1 MRYIDPTSNEVIGE
15 RNIDSGKLPFI
26 KEVGRQFPCGTSLS
40 VFLPTLTKQ
49 LLKMLARAQG
59 LSIISNFTNVYDWSN
74 SRPDFLNIIPV
85 TQKVIL
91 ELDLLALLSLTTLF
105 LNFLWRDIRFGSVYL
120 LFMIRE
126 YSLSLYLILA
136 SMFFVIYG
144 LVDNFISCFESF
156 LHGAWQLINWE
167 IWSLKTSNLLLA
179 SKSLLKMLAQSR
191 SEKLLTNFFSSNLE

>member
-1 MRYIDPTSNEVIGE
+1 MRYIDSTSNEVIGE

-91 ELDLLALLSLTTLF
+91 EVIRLASFVIFNNTVPEFLVKRYQIWIWLLTFHDQGIQL
-105 LNFLWRDIRFGSVYL
+105 ISVSY
-120 LFMIRE
+120 
-126 YSLSLYLILA
+126 LA
-136 SMFFVIYG
+136 SMFFVIHG
-144 LVDNFISCFESF
+144 LVDNFILCFESF

-167 IWSLKTSNLLLA
+167 IW
-179 SKSLLKMLAQSR
+179 
-191 SEKLLTNFFSSNLE
+191 

>member
-1 MRYIDPTSNEVIGE
+1 M
-15 RNIDSGKLPFI
+15 

-91 ELDLLALLSLTTLF
+91 EVIRLASFVIFNNTVPEF
-105 LNFLWRDIRFGSVYL
+105 LVKRFGSGCL

-136 SMFFVIYG
+136 SMFFVIHG

-191 SEKLLTNFFSSNLE
+191 SEKLLINFSSSNLE